1 MEETGLKHI
10 RTNVHYI
17 GQAGE
22 HLACYL
28 FHMWQYNILQPL
40 NPKSVYDFVVE
51 RDGKFKK
58 VQVKTTSVDT
68 NKISFHKGN
77 GNKYSDWNHY
87 EVGDFDYLCACKF
100 PDVYVV
106 PFSKL
111 KSSTS
116 LSFSHYPEYKYDLNN
131 KETYNLRPI

>member
-1 MEETGLKHI
+1 
-10 RTNVHYI
+10 
-17 GQAGE
+17 
-22 HLACYL
+22 
-28 FHMWQYNILQPL
+28 MWQYNILQPL
-40 NPKSVYDFVVE
+40 NSKSVYDFVVE
-51 RDGKFKK
+51 RDGIFKK
-58 VQVKTTSVDT
+58 IQVKTTSLDK
-68 NKISFHKGN
+68 NKISFHKN
-77 GNKYSDWNHY
+77 GNAKYNEWETYKN
-87 EVGDFDYLCACKF
+87 GDFDYLCACKF

>member
-1 MEETGLKHI
+1 MEATGLK
-10 RTNVHYI
+10 RTDAHYI

-51 RDGKFKK
+51 RDGIFKK
-58 VQVKTTSVDT
+58 VQVKTTATTKNYVVLKRGQDS
-68 NKISFHKGN
+68 
-77 GNKYSDWNHY
+77 KYTSAKNY
-87 EVGDFDYLCACKF
+87 EEGDFDYVCACSF
-100 PDVYVV
+100 PDIYVV

-111 KSSTS
+111 KSATS
-116 LSFSHYPEYKYDLNN
+116 LSFSHFPEYKYDLNDR
-131 KETYNLRPI
+131 ETYNLRPI

>member
-1 MEETGLKHI
+1 MEATGLK
-10 RTNVHYI
+10 RTDAHYI

-51 RDGKFKK
+51 RDGIFKK
-58 VQVKTTSVDT
+58 VQVKTTS
-68 NKISFHKGN
+68 NKSKSAVSFHRGSTT
-77 GNKYSDWNHY
+77 KYTEWTTYQD
-87 EVGDFDYLCACKF
+87 GDFDYLCACSF

-106 PFSKL
+106 PFNKL
-111 KSSTS
+111 RSATC
-116 LSFSHYPEYKYDLNN
+116 LSFSHYPEYKYDLNDR
-131 KETYNLRPI
+131 KTYNLRPI